1 MNTLFHSLRKIGQ
14 GRHGNDSEAKPEES
28 LPELSHRVEEHY
40 NFKKHIIEWES
51 AETADS
57 EKPVYTL
64 VAINEDNRLFQ

>member
-1 MNTLFHSLRKIGQ
+1 MAMIPKQ
-14 GRHGNDSEAKPEES
+14 KPEES

-57 EKPVYTL
+57 E
-64 VAINEDNRLFQ
+64 NRFIP